1 MERSRIQTLKE
12 IIESYLKE
20 TPLHRKLQERRLVEG
35 WYEIMGKSVARA
47 TSKVYIRNDVLYVR
61 LNSSVLR
68 NELFMMKNDII
79 SRLNERTGEPVI
91 SDIVFS

>member
-12 IIESYLKE
+12 VIESYLKE

-47 TSKVYIRNDVLYVR
+47 TSKIYIRSGILYIR

-79 SRLNERTGEPVI
+79 SRLNENAGEQII
-91 SDIVFS
+91 SDIVFN